1 MPTATELL
9 STEACDDILVV
20 DLESRTIVI
29 PKTVSVLGVEA
40 DDETRILH
48 FQVPQYYC
56 NVDLSE
62 FSIRVNYKNAN
73 GEPDMYLVLN
83 KVVENGLIKFDWV
96 VGRHAFAKKGNVKFS
111 ICLKDLFEGVVR
123 REFNTAP
130 ATLPVLEGL
139 ETGYDLSEGHTDVF
153 EQLREELMS
162 SSTTFLGDNPTGGV
176 ANDTVDIWR
185 RLGPGFAWIS
195 ELDQVNDQPSQYG
208 FIINYA
214 HHLDVFQIFQDQMN
228 GDTYIRCGDQNASW
242 IKSWRRIPTTNAGG
256 ELIVDGNIKGNYV
269 TGEWLRTVAEDA
281 HRTDPAEKI
290 AVIDGSGWIYYRT
303 PAELRSDMN
312 LYSKEEVDAAIAAAI
327 AKLG

>member
-96 VGRHAFAKKGNVKFS
+96 VGRHAFVKKGNVKFS
-111 ICLKDLFEGVVR
+111 VCLKDLFEGIVK
-123 REFNTAP
+123 REFNTTP

-139 ETGYDLSEGHTDVF
+139 ETGPGIVEEYSDTLELLMANVDSEAQRVVETVVESKMDGCIKNLAVQSLSVTA
-153 EQLREELMS
+153 ELS
-162 SSTTFLGDNPTGGV
+162 AAGWYRIGTIRGDIVDASYVRAVISGRYNSTPPV
-176 ANDTVDIWR
+176 PIVVDIFHTYGGAIALYQLPTNSDPCLITKVR
-185 RLGPGFAWIS
+185 AVRQDASTYAIDVYYAVSHMNPVDVIIQPTFATFTAGS
-195 ELDQVNDQPSQYG
+195 
-208 FIINYA
+208 F
-214 HHLDVFQIFQDQMN
+214 
-228 GDTYIRCGDQNASW
+228 
-242 IKSWRRIPTTNAGG
+242 TN
-256 ELIVDGNIKGNYV
+256 V
-269 TGEWLRTVAEDA
+269 TGSTETITASINLTKV
-281 HRTDPAEKI
+281 
-290 AVIDGSGWIYYRT
+290 GS
-303 PAELRSDMN
+303 
-312 LYSKEEVDAAIAAAI
+312 
-327 AKLG
+327 

>member
-96 VGRHAFAKKGNVKFS
+96 VGRHAFAKKGNVSFS
-111 ICLKDLFEGVVR
+111 VCCKELFGGVVK
-123 REFNTAP
+123 REFNTTP
-130 ATLPVLEGL
+130 ARLPVLEGL
-139 ETGYDLSEGHTDVF
+139 ETGESIVSEHLDVF
-153 EQLREELMS
+153 EQLREE
-162 SSTTFLGDNPTGGV
+162 FL
-176 ANDTVDIWR
+176 
-185 RLGPGFAWIS
+185 S
-195 ELDQVNDQPSQYG
+195 E
-208 FIINYA
+208 
-214 HHLDVFQIFQDQMN
+214 
-228 GDTYIRCGDQNASW
+228 IR
-242 IKSWRRIPTTNAGG
+242 
-256 ELIVDGNIKGNYV
+256 
-269 TGEWLRTVAEDA
+269 
-281 HRTDPAEKI
+281 
-290 AVIDGSGWIYYRT
+290 
-303 PAELRSDMN
+303 N
-312 LYSKEEVDAAIAAAI
+312 LEQRFLNK
-327 AKLG
+327 